1 MSKRYALLAVPA
13 IILLAAGLRI
23 WGIGWGLPTDRH
35 YFSYHP
41 DEVTVL
47 LSAMKVNLFA
57 GEFDPGFY
65 NYGSLYIFLV
75 SIAAVFGSL
84 FGLIN
89 LPSGDVFAKIGEI
102 AKLYLSGRLIA
113 LALGVLTV
121 YLVYLLGKRAYGRR
135 TGLLAA
141 LLMAILP
148 IHVMHSKFMA
158 VDVPATFFITLALL
172 FAVRIPEGH
181 RLRDYL
187 LSGLFAG
194 LAAGTKYN
202 AGLVILSPIV
212 AHLGSGELS
221 RAISHKA
228 RPVLRVLSPK
238 MWAVLTT
245 GAAGFLIG
253 TPGAILNYGR
263 FSHDFAFEVLHARTG
278 HGLVFA
284 QTGSGFVYH
293 IVHSLWPGMGLPL
306 MFLAGLGILYALY
319 RRTPAGLALM
329 AFALVYYVVIGIA
342 QVRFARY
349 IIPLLPVMAVLG
361 ARPVADLLNKRNWA
375 IRYLTAIILTVAI
388 GYTLFYSLAL
398 DRVMASTD
406 TRDQAD
412 RWIRA
417 NVPTG
422 SSIAFPTIPWFYT
435 PPLDPYFGLPMP
447 SERLDRI
454 TEVTDYS
461 LIVNPDR
468 EWDAA
473 FLKRESPDYVVLS
486 EFEYADRQ
494 RIKDSAYES
503 YSQVLKKDYRIIREF
518 SDSPSLLGFEVP
530 LIPKLPHDMSYPSPT
545 ILIYGKSH
553 G

>member
-1 MSKRYALLAVPA
+1 MSKRYASLAVPA
-13 IILLAAGLRI
+13 IILLAVGLRT

-113 LALGVLTV
+113 LVLGVLTV

-158 VDVPATFFITLALL
+158 VDVPATFFVTLALL

-212 AHLGSGELS
+212 AHL
-221 RAISHKA
+221 ISHKA
-228 RPVLRVLSPK
+228 RPILRIISPK
-238 MWAVLTT
+238 MWAVLIT

-263 FSHDFAFEVLHARTG
+263 FSRDFAYEVLHARTG
-278 HGLVFA
+278 HGLVFI
-284 QTGSGFVYH
+284 QTGNGFVYH
-293 IVHSLWPGMGLPL
+293 IMHSLWPGMGLPL
-306 MFLAGLGILYALY
+306 LILGGIGILYALY
-319 RRTPAGLALM
+319 RRRPSDLALM
-329 AFALVYYVVIGIA
+329 AFAVVYFAVISLA

-349 IIPLLPVMAVLG
+349 TIPLLPVMAVLG
-361 ARPVADLLNKRNWA
+361 ARPIADLLGVRHWA
-375 IRYLTAIILTVAI
+375 VRSLAAIVLVPVIA
-388 GYTLFYSLAL
+388 YTLFYSLAL

-435 PPLDPYFGLPMP
+435 PPLDPYFGLPTP

-454 TEVTDYS
+454 TEVADYS
-461 LIVNPDR
+461 LIVDGDA
-468 EWDAA
+468 EWDAD
-473 FLKRESPDYVVLS
+473 FLARESPDYVVLS

-503 YSQVLKKDYRIIREF
+503 YSQVLKRDYRIIREF